1 MMIFLFPTCPP
12 WLTHRSES
20 QPGFT
25 GESKLPA
32 ESLRHR
38 ELYADPHR
46 DGCLNRGVG
55 GNLVA

>member
-1 MMIFLFPTCPP
+1 MMIFLFPLVQLGSPIGP
-12 WLTHRSES
+12 RVSW
-20 QPGFT
+20 G
-25 GESKLPA
+25 LPANQTLSA

-46 DGCLNRGVG
+46 DGCLNLGVG